1 MKRDSRIPPKVGWS
15 LQKSLPIKVQQEC
28 IPTAVYGT
36 DILCQAK
43 SGMGKTAVFV
53 LTILQ
58 RLDESD
64 PDPCSALIIANV
76 KELAYQIQQEIERL
90 GKFLKTVRSAVFF
103 GGQPFS
109 ENKKTLEAKGKGKE
123 GPPHI
128 IVGTPGRILH
138 LIRENVL
145 KLDNLKFF
153 VLDECDK
160 LVEELGEIP

>member
-1 MKRDSRIPPKVGWS
+1 
-15 LQKSLPIKVQQEC
+15 
-28 IPTAVYGT
+28 
-36 DILCQAK
+36 
-43 SGMGKTAVFV
+43 MGKTAVFV

-64 PDPCSALIIANV
+64 ADPCSAIIIANV
-76 KELAYQIQQEIERL
+76 KELAYQIQKEIERL
-90 GKFLKTVRSAVFF
+90 GKYLKNIRSAVFF

-109 ENKKTLEAKGKGKE
+109 ENKKVLEGKGPN
-123 GPPHI
+123 GAAPHI
-128 IVGTPGRILH
+128 IVGTPGRLLH

-160 LVEELGEIP
+160 LVDQLG